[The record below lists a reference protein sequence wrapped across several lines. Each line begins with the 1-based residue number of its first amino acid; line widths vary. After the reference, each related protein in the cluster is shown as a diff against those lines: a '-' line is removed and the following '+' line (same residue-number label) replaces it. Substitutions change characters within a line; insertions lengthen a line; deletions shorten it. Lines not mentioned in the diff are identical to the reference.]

1 MNKIKLSSLIVL
13 IVIVNILGY
22 LIKYSGYNALLI
34 FLGFRFHIS
43 LVFPFLFFLYK
54 AKFPFLRNSLRRNP
68 FDRLGFI
75 FYVIII
81 PLILTVIVYILTS
94 KKINFSPQYF
104 YEFGVSSVFDYPVYL
119 FWNLPQLL
127 LFGLFISLLS
137 ESKFSNLS
145 IVLILSSLFIFEMF
159 FIKNK
164 EILGLTIFSLVAVL
178 SLIIGIFSLNQ
189 NIYSVSVF
197 SFSVLWSGILVFG
210 SSSQLLINNF
220 FASQYS
226 VWEGFINTQNNLKIF
241 VIPFNLLLT
250 TLIFILFKNR
260 FNRKQLRNA
269 AR

>member
-1 MNKIKLSSLIVL
+1 
-13 IVIVNILGY
+13 
-22 LIKYSGYNALLI
+22 
-34 FLGFRFHIS
+34 
-43 LVFPFLFFLYK
+43 
-54 AKFPFLRNSLRRNP
+54 
-68 FDRLGFI
+68 
-75 FYVIII
+75 
-81 PLILTVIVYILTS
+81 
-94 KKINFSPQYF
+94 
-104 YEFGVSSVFDYPVYL
+104 
-119 FWNLPQLL
+119 
-127 LFGLFISLLS
+127 
-137 ESKFSNLS
+137 
-145 IVLILSSLFIFEMF
+145 MF